1 MKFDECQDVRM
12 ADLSD
17 EPELMRLTR
26 LACEEDAQHSYSPQK
41 VNAFLHLH
49 FNKQGGIVGVIGDKD
64 EEIRGYLLMM
74 ITEVWYSSDYHVQ
87 ELSLFVSPPHR
98 RSNYAKQLMSFAK
111 RTSDALN
118 LDLTIG
124 VLSNHRTLP
133 KVRLYQR
140 QFPQKGAFFVYHPA
154 G

>member
-1 MKFDECQDVRM
+1 MKFDECPDVRL
-12 ADLSD
+12 AHISD
-17 EPELMRLTR
+17 EPELMRLTE
-26 LACEEDAQHSYSPQK
+26 LACSEDAQHSFNPQK

-49 FNKQGGIVGVIGDKD
+49 FNKQGGVIGVIG
-64 EEIRGYLLMM
+64 ERGGEIKGYILMM
-74 ITEVWYSSDYHVQ
+74 VTEVWYSSDYHVQ
-87 ELSLFVSPPHR
+87 ELSLFVAPDHR
-98 RSNYAKQLMSFAK
+98 RSNYAKQLMAFAK

-124 VLSNHRTLP
+124 VLSNHRTQP

-140 QFPQKGAFFVYHPA
+140 QFPQKGAFFIYHPA